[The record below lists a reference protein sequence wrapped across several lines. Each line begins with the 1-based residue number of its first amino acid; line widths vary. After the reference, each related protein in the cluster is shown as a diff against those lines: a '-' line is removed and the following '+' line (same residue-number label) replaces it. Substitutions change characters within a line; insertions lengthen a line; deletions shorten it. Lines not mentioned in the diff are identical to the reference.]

1 MNKMRLLLTGYSGFI
16 GSQFIEYN
24 SDKFEIIRISDLK
37 NLSIDDLNGVDAIV
51 HLAAL
56 TNLGR
61 NNSLESYLDT
71 NLELTISIATVAKE
85 AKVKQFV
92 FLSTVK
98 VYGQTST
105 KNIFSEN
112 TSCNPSDYYS
122 QSKYMAEKKLRELE
136 TPEYKVAIIR
146 SPIVYGP
153 GVKGKILS
161 LIRFSSTVFPLP
173 FKNLVSKFSVVFVG
187 NLVSLINKI
196 VLQNQSGIFLAGDNN
211 PTSLFE
217 FMSLMR
223 FYLNRKSRFFSLP
236 SFVILFIKNFNK
248 EFYDSLFNPIL
259 TDNTVTN
266 KILRYK
272 SPYTT
277 ASGISQTVNWYRS
290 KLNA

>member
-1 MNKMRLLLTGYSGFI
+1 MNKMKLLLTGHSGFI
-16 GSQFIEYN
+16 GSQFIKYN

-37 NLSIDDLNGVDAIV
+37 NLSIDDLNGVDTIV

-61 NNSLESYLDT
+61 NNSFESYLDA
-71 NLELTISIATVAKE
+71 NLELTTSIATVAKK

-98 VYGQTST
+98 VYGQPSE

-161 LIRFSSTVFPLP
+161 LIRFSSTILP
-173 FKNLVSKFSVVFVG
+173 FPNLASKFSVVFVG

-196 VLQNQSGIFLAGDNN
+196 ILQNQSGTFLAGDNN

-217 FMSLMR
+217 LISIMR

-236 SFVILFIKNFNK
+236 SFVIFFIKNFNK
-248 EFYDSLFNPIL
+248 EFSDSLFNPIL

-266 KILRYK
+266 KILRHK
-272 SPYTT
+272 PPYTT
-277 ASGISQTVNWYRS
+277 AYGISQTVSWYRS
-290 KLNA
+290 KLSA